1 MKKFALSL
9 SASAVLALSM
19 SSQVAHAQSSVT
31 LYGIIDAGIT
41 YFSNVN
47 GHSNFVAND
56 GSIQSNRW
64 GLRGVEDIGG
74 GTRVVFVLENGF
86 NLYSGTMVQ
95 SGVLFSRQAWLGIEN
110 STYGRF
116 TLGKQYDFFWDNLTQ
131 FAMGQVAGQYSWHPG
146 DFDHLAGTLHINNA
160 IKYTSPNYLGLQA
173 GALYAFPSQSVSA
186 GTGRV
191 IAFGLRYSNGPL
203 NLGAAYTDTHDLGL
217 NGPSQAGT
225 TFFPDLPATPVL
237 ASSVS
242 SFGVGGS
249 YRFGRSLTRLL
260 FTDTHFR
267 IGHDNGSMPT
277 YEVNEV
283 FQLTPATTLMGG
295 YWYSK
300 LGSQKWQNGTLLLD
314 YALSK
319 RTDVYTSATYL
330 RASGGAAPVFL
341 GGGAAPVF
349 ANGVYVGTG
358 QSSTAVRVGLRTL
371 F

>member
-1 MKKFALSL
+1 MKKYALSTAAFL
-9 SASAVLALSM
+9 AMASPAV
-19 SSQVAHAQSSVT
+19 HAQSSVT

-41 YFSNVN
+41 YFSNLN
-47 GHSNFVAND
+47 SHSAFVAND

-64 GLRGVEDIGG
+64 GLRGIEDIGG
-74 GTRVVFVLENGF
+74 GSRVIFDLENGF

-95 SGVLFSRQAWLGIEN
+95 SGVLFSRQAWLGIAN
-110 STYGRF
+110 DRFGRV

-131 FAMGQVAGQYSWHPG
+131 FAMGSTAGQYSWHPG

-160 IKYTSPNYLGLQA
+160 VKYTSSNYAGFQA

-191 IAFGLRYSNGPL
+191 IAFGMRYSHGPL
-203 NLGAAYTDTHDLGL
+203 DLGAAYTDTHDLGL

-225 TFFPDLPATPVL
+225 TFFPNLPATPVL
-237 ASSVS
+237 ADSVS
-242 SFGVGGS
+242 SLGVGGS
-249 YRFGRSLTRLL
+249 YHFGVSLTRLL

-267 IGHDNGSMPT
+267 IANDSGSMPT
-277 YEVNEV
+277 YEVNET
-283 FQLTPATTLMGG
+283 FQFTPATTVMGG

-300 LGSQKWQNGTLLLD
+300 LGSQKWQNATLLLD
-314 YALSK
+314 YSLSK

-330 RASGGAAPVFL
+330 RATGGAAPVFL

-349 ANGVYVGTG
+349 ANGIYVGSG
-358 QSSTAVRVGLRTL
+358 QSSTAVRVGIRTL